1 MMTLGLYIEK
11 GYKTALIDCST
22 GEILS
27 QDRNEI
33 VRILAMNDGSY
44 LLQLI

>member
-1 MMTLGLYIEK
+1 MMILGLYIEK
-11 GYKTALIDCST
+11 GYETALVDCLT

-27 QDRNEI
+27 QDRDEI
-33 VRILAMNDGSY
+33 IRILAINDGSY

>member
-1 MMTLGLYIEK
+1 MMILGLCIEK
-11 GYKTALIDCST
+11 GYETALIDCST

-27 QDRNEI
+27 QNRDEI
-33 VRILAMNDGSY
+33 IKILTINDGNY

>member
-1 MMTLGLYIEK
+1 MMILGLSIIGGK
-11 GYKTALIDCST
+11 ADALIDCGT

-27 QDRNEI
+27 KDRDEI
-33 VRILAMNDGSY
+33 VRILAQNEGSY

>member
-1 MMTLGLYIEK
+1 MMILGLSIEK
-11 GYKTALIDCST
+11 GYETALVDCST

-27 QDRNEI
+27 QDRDEI

>member
-1 MMTLGLYIEK
+1 MMILGLYIEK
-11 GYKTALIDCST
+11 GYETALVDCST

-27 QDRNEI
+27 QNRDEI
-33 VRILAMNDGSY
+33 IRILAINDGSY

>member
-1 MMTLGLYIEK
+1 MMILGLYIEK
-11 GYKTALIDCST
+11 GYEIALVDCST

-27 QDRNEI
+27 HDRDEI

>member
-1 MMTLGLYIEK
+1 MMILGLYIEK
-11 GYKTALIDCST
+11 GYKTALVDCLT

-27 QDRNEI
+27 QDRDEI
-33 VRILAMNDGSY
+33 IRILAINDGSY